1 MQTMGD
7 RGVKVRIRKKVLYNN
22 SKTLEMQADL
32 LELYPVK

>member
-7 RGVKVRIRKKVLYNN
+7 QGVKVRIRKKVLDNN